1 MKKIL
6 IVEDEN
12 ELALILQDYLQSSHF
27 SVEILNSGLK
37 ATETILNQEWDLV
50 LLDLMLPGKDGLKIC
65 QEVRSHS
72 DVPIIMMTAKIEEVD
87 RLIGL
92 RLGADDY
99 VCKPYSPRELVARV
113 EAVLR
118 RSKESITEAESPSK
132 LQFQADTLQ
141 ATFEGH
147 IIDLTVVE
155 SNILQTLLGKP
166 NRIFSRNELMDKAYT
181 DNRVVNDRTIDSH
194 ITKLRRKLR
203 SIVGQEVI
211 RSVYGAGYKIV
222 V

>member
-6 IVEDEN
+6 IIEDEN
-12 ELALILQDYLQSSHF
+12 ELALILKDYLQSSHF
-27 SVEILNSGLK
+27 EVEILNSGID
-37 ATETILNQEWDLV
+37 ATETILNQQWDLV

-65 QEVRSHS
+65 QEVRSQS
-72 DVPIIMMTAKIEEVD
+72 EVPIIMMTAKIEEVD

-118 RSKESITEAESPSK
+118 RSKETNSENSTQTK
-132 LQFQADTLQ
+132 LEFQPDTLQ
-141 ATFEGH
+141 ATFDGQLIE
-147 IIDLTVVE
+147 LTVVE
-155 SNILQTLLGKP
+155 SNILETLLSKP
-166 NRIFSRNELMDKAYT
+166 NRIFSRNELMDKAYA

>member
-1 MKKIL
+1 MTKVL
-6 IVEDEN
+6 VVEDEN
-12 ELALILQDYLQSSHF
+12 ELALILQDYLESSHF
-27 SVEILNSGLK
+27 EVEILNSGAN
-37 ATETILNQEWDLV
+37 ATDTILDQKWDLV
-50 LLDLMLPGKDGLKIC
+50 LLDLMLPVKDGLKIC
-65 QEVRSHS
+65 QEVRSQS
-72 DVPIIMMTAKIEEVD
+72 NVPIIMMTAKIEEVD

-99 VCKPYSPRELVARV
+99 ICKPYSPREVVARV

-118 RSKESITEAESPSK
+118 RSQDASNEIVTTSK
-132 LQFQADTLQ
+132 LQFDQDTLQ
-141 ATFEGH
+141 ATYDGH
-147 IIDLTVVE
+147 LIDLTVVE
-155 SNILQTLLGKP
+155 SNILQTLLDKP

-211 RSVYGAGYKIV
+211 RSVYGAGYKV
-222 V
+222 VV